1 MIGSTRRIPIGM
13 MGRFKILLLVL
24 ASLFVFVLLFYS
36 QRITDQLLQR
46 ERQVVGL
53 YARSIE
59 YINNNPADAG
69 DFSFVFEVIRTI
81 DFPIIQTDA
90 NNNPIYWKNIEIDT
104 AALDQTEKERRFAE
118 LLKWMDSQN
127 QPIMITA
134 NDTLVLNYVHYGESA
149 LIQQLRW
156 LPFVELS
163 IAAVF
168 LVIAYIGFSYIKRS
182 EQSNI
187 WVGMAKETAHQLGTP
202 LSSLMGWLERLKSH
216 TQGSS
221 VLVETAE
228 EMEHDIER
236 LNKVAA
242 RFSKIGSKPD
252 LRPENVTEII
262 QGVMSYVGR
271 RLPKSGRKVELVI
284 QTPGNFSALV
294 NRELFEWVVENLTKN
309 ALDAMQRSEGKI
321 TYSIAQVGTRT
332 TIDVA
337 DTGRGIDPKYHKEI
351 FRPGYSTKK
360 RGWGLGLSLS
370 KRIIEDYHKGRLYVK
385 QSAPGQG
392 TTFRIRLVE

>member
-1 MIGSTRRIPIGM
+1 MIGTTRRIPIGM
-13 MGRFKILLLVL
+13 TGKLKILLLVF

-46 ERQVVGL
+46 EREVVGL

-81 DFPIIQTDA
+81 DFPIVQTDA
-90 NNNPIYWKNIEIDT
+90 DNNPIYWKNIEIDT
-104 AALDQTEKERRFAE
+104 AALDPAEERRRFAE
-118 LLKWMDSQN
+118 LLEWMDSQN

-156 LPFVELS
+156 LPFIELS
-163 IAAVF
+163 IAGVF
-168 LVIAYIGFSYIKRS
+168 LVIAYIGFGYIRRS

-252 LRPENVTEII
+252 LKTENVTEII

-271 RLPKSGRKVELVI
+271 RLPKSGRKVDLVI
-284 QTPGNFSALV
+284 RTPGDFSALV
-294 NRELFEWVVENLTKN
+294 NRELFEWVIENLTKN
-309 ALDAMQRSEGKI
+309 ALDAMERSDGKI
-321 TYSIAQVGTRT
+321 TYSVAQLGTRT

-360 RGWGLGLSLS
+360 RGWGLVLSLS

-385 QSAPGQG
+385 QSALGQG

>member
-1 MIGSTRRIPIGM
+1 M